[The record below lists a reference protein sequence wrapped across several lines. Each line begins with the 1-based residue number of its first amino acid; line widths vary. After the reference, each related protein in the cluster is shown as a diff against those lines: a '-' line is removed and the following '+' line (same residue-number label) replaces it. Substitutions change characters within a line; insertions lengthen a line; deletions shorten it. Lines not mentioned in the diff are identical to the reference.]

1 MSAPEV
7 GPAGEP
13 LAGAARL
20 YLALLPVGHLV
31 VVPLGGTVGTAAA
44 LARGGLLAAGVV
56 AEGAARLGGAQRARA
71 PVLRVAVG
79 RGLALLAAFGV
90 WAALSGVWGYHPR
103 YAAFKGAGYVALATG
118 AWLLA
123 RSGAG
128 WRRLVEAWLAGCAAA
143 LALLVIGALAPE
155 GLAGRVLYAEGA
167 LRGFPVPRVSSPPW
181 VPSCSRSWSRPGG
194 WRRGSPRS

>member
-1 MSAPEV
+1 MSAPEA

-20 YLALLPVGHLV
+20 YLALLPGGYLV
-31 VVPLGGTVGTAAA
+31 VVPLWAGPWGPQPLWRAGACWP
-44 LARGGLLAAGVV
+44 RGWSRREPRGS
-56 AEGAARLGGAQRARA
+56 AEPNAARA

-128 WRRLVEAWLAGCAAA
+128 WRRLVDL
-143 LALLVIGALAPE
+143 P
-155 GLAGRVLYAEGA
+155 
-167 LRGFPVPRVSSPPW
+167 
-181 VPSCSRSWSRPGG
+181 G
-194 WRRGSPRS
+194 WRGAPPRSRCS